1 MPNLSAD
8 ILSEIPS
15 GELPS
20 HDEIV
25 TLVLELFAG
34 DAQGAIP
41 VYLRVFEPEAKGM
54 PEQQAAR
61 FGLLILKIMEL
72 IGRHLHS
79 PQDLELLNQELRS
92 SHAFQ
97 EYTRMYELSEA
108 KLSEYVRTLALGIML
123 LAISGEQTK
132 EKGTDART
140 ED

>member
-1 MPNLSAD
+1 MSNLSAD
-8 ILSEIPS
+8 ILSPNPS

-20 HDEIV
+20 HEEIV

-72 IGRHLHS
+72 VGRHLYA
-79 PQDLELLNQELRS
+79 PNELELLNQELRS
-92 SHAFQ
+92 ST
-97 EYTRMYELSEA
+97 EYL
-108 KLSEYVRTLALGIML
+108 EYVRLYEISDQKLADYVGTLALGL
-123 LAISGEQTK
+123 LVLGVGRIKSE
-132 EKGTDART
+132 EKGENA
-140 ED
+140 